1 MELIMKITEK
11 TIENANEI
19 ESLLGERASAKVL
32 GVSYDTLK
40 KTFRYGGLINYVKY
54 KKGVRYRPSDLRKFI
69 DKHLVV
75 VATD

>member
-1 MELIMKITEK
+1 MKNTEK
-11 TIENANEI
+11 EFEDVNEI
-19 ESLLGERASAKVL
+19 EFLLKEKAVSKIL

-54 KKGVRYRPSDLRKFI
+54 KKGIRYRPIDIRKFI

-75 VATD
+75 VMTD

>member
-1 MELIMKITEK
+1 MKIIEK
-11 TIENANEI
+11 KVGNVSEI
-19 ESLLGERASAKVL
+19 ESLIGERAASKVL

-54 KKGVRYRPSDLRKFI
+54 KKGVRYRPSDVRKFI
-69 DKHLVV
+69 DEHLVV

>member
-1 MELIMKITEK
+1 MKI
-11 TIENANEI
+11 IENKVENVDEM

-40 KTFRYGGLINYVKY
+40 KTFRYGGLISYVKY
-54 KKGVRYRPSDLRKFI
+54 KKGIRYRPSDLRKFI

>member
-1 MELIMKITEK
+1 MKIIEK
-11 TIENANEI
+11 KVGNVSEI
-19 ESLLGERASAKVL
+19 ESLIGERAASKVL

-69 DKHLVV
+69 DEHLVV